1 MAGANTHT
9 HTHNNIMQLYSIK
22 KQKKELKRKRKR
34 KIVRLE
40 RLRESI
46 SKRRIDKRQRLG
58 LGSPR

>member
-1 MAGANTHT
+1 MQTYST
-9 HTHNNIMQLYSIK
+9 KKHN
-22 KQKKELKRKRKR
+22 KELKRKRKR

-46 SKRRIDKRQRLG
+46 SKRRIEKRERLG

>member
-1 MAGANTHT
+1 
-9 HTHNNIMQLYSIK
+9 MQTYSTK

-40 RLRESI
+40 KLRETI
-46 SKRRIDKRQRLG
+46 SKRQLEKRQRLG

>member
-1 MAGANTHT
+1 
-9 HTHNNIMQLYSIK
+9 MQTYSTK
-22 KQKKELKRKRKR
+22 KYSKELKRKRKR

-40 RLRESI
+40 KLRETI

>member
-1 MAGANTHT
+1 
-9 HTHNNIMQLYSIK
+9 MQKYSIK

-40 RLRESI
+40 KLRETI
-46 SKRRIDKRQRLG
+46 SKRRIGKRQRLG

>member
-1 MAGANTHT
+1 
-9 HTHNNIMQLYSIK
+9 MQKYSIK

-40 RLRESI
+40 KLRETI
-46 SKRRIDKRQRLG
+46 SKRQLEKRQRLG

>member
-1 MAGANTHT
+1 
-9 HTHNNIMQLYSIK
+9 MQQRSIK

-46 SKRRIDKRQRLG
+46 SKRRLSK
-58 LGSPR
+58 P

>member
-1 MAGANTHT
+1 
-9 HTHNNIMQLYSIK
+9 MQKYSIK

-40 RLRESI
+40 KLRETM
-46 SKRRIDKRQRLG
+46 SKRRIEKRERLG

>member
-1 MAGANTHT
+1 
-9 HTHNNIMQLYSIK
+9 MQQRSIK

-46 SKRRIDKRQRLG
+46 SKRRIERV
-58 LGSPR
+58 SPR

>member
-1 MAGANTHT
+1 
-9 HTHNNIMQLYSIK
+9 MQKYSIK
-22 KQKKELKRKRKR
+22 KEKKELKRKRKR

-40 RLRESI
+40 KLRETI

>member
-1 MAGANTHT
+1 
-9 HTHNNIMQLYSIK
+9 MQQYSIK
-22 KQKKELKRKRKR
+22 KHKKELKRKRKR

-46 SKRRIDKRQRLG
+46 SKLRIDKRQRLG